1 MDGGYTR
8 IFYTIVYNSLNH
20 TYPGMR
26 ILVFGAGAMGSFL
39 AGMLASENDVTLYGR
54 GSNIKA
60 IDKTGIKITGKTEK
74 EVKPKILTPHDSIAE
89 FTFDLIILT
98 VKAYDTYSAMETLR
112 LVKEDIPVLSLQNG
126 LDNEV
131 KIANPIGLERTL
143 GGVTSH
149 GVTFVEPGHIQH
161 AGIGETIIGE
171 MGGEETDRIK
181 EIASTFGS
189 CGIESTVS
197 QNIRTEIWA
206 KGIVNAG
213 INPLTALT
221 GLKNG
226 YLLSIPVL
234 TRLLEKTCLECVQVA
249 RAQGFEING
258 LEMIKKTKNV
268 ARLTGENRSSMLQ
281 DIEGGKRT
289 EIDSICGTIV
299 RLGMEKGVPTP
310 VNSSLMAVVKG
321 MEAPQEND

>member
-1 MDGGYTR
+1 
-8 IFYTIVYNSLNH
+8 
-20 TYPGMR
+20 MR

-39 AGMLASENDVTLYGR
+39 AGMLSSEHDVTLYGR

-60 IDKTGIKITGKTEK
+60 VDKAGIKITGKTEK
-74 EVKPKILTPHDSIAE
+74 EVKPKTLTRHDPLAE
-89 FTFDLIILT
+89 FTFDLAILT

-112 LVKEDIPVLSLQNG
+112 MVKGDVPVLSLQNG

-131 KIANPIGLERTL
+131 KIANPIGFERTL

-161 AGIGETIIGE
+161 AGTGETIIGE
-171 MGGEETDRIK
+171 MGGGENDRIK
-181 EIASTFGS
+181 DIAAAFSS
-189 CGIESTVS
+189 AGIETSVS
-197 QNIRTEIWA
+197 QNIRTEIWT

-249 RAQGFEING
+249 RAQGFEINE

-268 ARLTGENRSSMLQ
+268 ARLTADNKSSMLQ
-281 DIEGGKRT
+281 DIEKKRRT
-289 EIDSICGTIV
+289 EIDSINGRIAKIGKK
-299 RLGMEKGVPTP
+299 RAIATP
-310 VNSSLMAVVKG
+310 VNSTLVGLITGIEEGRGK
-321 MEAPQEND
+321 